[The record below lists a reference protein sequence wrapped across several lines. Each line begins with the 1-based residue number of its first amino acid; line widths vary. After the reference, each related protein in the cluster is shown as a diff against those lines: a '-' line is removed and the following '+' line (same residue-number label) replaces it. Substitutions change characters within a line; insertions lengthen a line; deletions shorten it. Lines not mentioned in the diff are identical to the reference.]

1 MQCSHSTAEH
11 GTALIPPLLTILSCL
26 CRSPYTQVAMYA
38 VIGKEEVEARTLSLT
53 SRKAGDIGK
62 KSLEEAIGLMSAAVD
77 LNVEV
82 HEVESGSGSGGSGGS
97 VVVETTAAPVEGAA
111 PSEGEILGGGS
122 PALDEQYRKLYGGA
136 NGKKA

>member
-1 MQCSHSTAEH
+1 MAVIAQHAAKAQQHSMQPSSH
-11 GTALIPPLLTILSCL
+11 PPSLTTC
-26 CRSPYTQVAMYA
+26 YTQVAMYA

-62 KSLEEAIGLMSAAVD
+62 KTLEEAIGLMSAAVD

-82 HEVESGSGSGGSGGS
+82 HEVESGGSGGSGAS

-111 PSEGEILGGGS
+111 PSEGEILGGGA
-122 PALDEQYRKLYGGA
+122 PALDEQYRKHYGGA

>member
-1 MQCSHSTAEH
+1 
-11 GTALIPPLLTILSCL
+11 
-26 CRSPYTQVAMYA
+26 MYA

-82 HEVESGSGSGGSGGS
+82 HEVESGGSGGSGGS

-111 PSEGEILGGGS
+111 PSEGEILGGGA

>member
-1 MQCSHSTAEH
+1 
-11 GTALIPPLLTILSCL
+11 
-26 CRSPYTQVAMYA
+26 MYA

-111 PSEGEILGGGS
+111 PSEGEILGGGA

-136 NGKKA
+136 NGKKV